1 MPEFVPALEL
11 NAEFYAEVI
20 APLVGALPHAAALL
34 GSGSEIL
41 GFDTERSTDHGWG
54 PRLQVFVTADQI
66 DAVRARIDGG
76 LPDQFRD
83 WPVQYISPDGTPPR
97 HHVAV
102 LTLEHWL
109 EHQIGR
115 DPRRAMT
122 ALDWLLTPQQ
132 RLLGVVRGAVYRDD
146 DGELERVRQQLQW
159 YPDNVARWMLACQWQ
174 RVAQEE
180 AFVGRTAEVGDEMGS
195 RLVAARLVRELARI
209 WFLLERRYW
218 PYTKWFGTAFAQL
231 PETRP
236 IIKTF
241 ERVLAATDFKAR
253 EAALVD
259 AYEMTARR
267 HNESEITPPVV
278 PRVRSYYG
286 RGFLVLMSER
296 FVHACLAEVTD
307 PAISALPLVGSIDQF
322 VDSTDVLQVPAR
334 ANALRAL
341 LEEAGDRV
349 DNGRRLL

>member
-11 NAEFYAEVI
+11 NAEFYEEVVV
-20 APLVGALPHAAALL
+20 PLVGSVPHAAALL

-41 GFDTERSTDHGWG
+41 GYDTERSTDHGWG
-54 PRLQVFVTADQI
+54 PRLQVFVATDQVE
-66 DAVRARIDGG
+66 AVRARIDAG
-76 LPDQFRD
+76 LPEQFRE
-83 WPVQYISPDGTPPR
+83 WPVEYISPDGTPPR

-102 LTLEHWL
+102 LTLQHWL

-115 DPRRAMT
+115 DPRQGMPSI
-122 ALDWLLTPQQ
+122 DWLLTPQQ

-146 DGELERVRQQLQW
+146 DGELARVREQLQW
-159 YPDNVARWMLACQWQ
+159 YPDDVARWMLACQWQ

-180 AFVGRTAEVGDEMGS
+180 AFVGRAAEVDDEMGS
-195 RLVAARLVRELARI
+195 RLVAARLVRELAGI
-209 WFLLERRYW
+209 WFILERAYW

-231 PETRP
+231 PDTGP
-236 IIKTF
+236 IVKIL
-241 ERVLAATDFKAR
+241 ERVLAATDFKSR

-259 AYEMTARR
+259 AYEATARR

-278 PRVRSYYG
+278 PRVRSYFG
-286 RGFLVLMSER
+286 RGFLVLMADR

-307 PAISALPLVGSIDQF
+307 PQLLAFPLVGSVDQF
-322 VDSTDVLQVPAR
+322 VDSTDVLEVPAR

-341 LEEAGDRV
+341 LEEPRDSV
-349 DNGRRLL
+349 DDGRGLR